1 MTPLGSFMERLVKSA
16 ARDWNTDG
24 PAFTLI
30 LGAGAS
36 RSAGVPVAAEMVSIL
51 TTLAELK
58 AIKIPRK
65 PARESQF
72 SWTFRHVT
80 ERMPW
85 EDEFF
90 NYPRQFLMNCI
101 KRAHREPNLTH
112 LVAAHLS
119 SAHIIGD
126 IVTTNFDDLAL
137 AAFWALPAVTAYVE
151 PYVVYHPKTEPPP
164 RSAGGVPVIIKAHG
178 HHTLYGLDVID
189 RDIATTAPF
198 VKKLLMLRPEPEIG
212 YIVVGY
218 SGGWADGVMAALSD
232 RKITR
237 GKTIYWFYT
246 RQVPAGPHVERV
258 KAASD
263 VRFIRIA
270 DADQLF
276 LEMWNELHVER
287 SELRV
292 DRNEVHAVPRP
303 SSMPILE
310 EYHLFNSSRDFP
322 IRRSLPDS
330 FREWWGIDGELA
342 EQDEPDPRLVKLRK
356 DLLPLLDAI
365 DRWDNDVLL
374 FDCAP
379 ASIQDNL
386 RRARKPISWVE
397 PPELR
402 QLGEQLPANIEW
414 TRRNRKLLRL
424 ALTTKGATAYTL
436 IPALLAWG

>member
-1 MTPLGSFMERLVKSA
+1 M
-16 ARDWNTDG
+16 
-24 PAFTLI
+24 I
-30 LGAGAS
+30 
-36 RSAGVPVAAEMVSIL
+36 SIL
-51 TTLAELK
+51 TRLAELK
-58 AIKIPRK
+58 DIKMPRK
-65 PARESQF
+65 SARESQF

-101 KRAHREPNLTH
+101 KRANREPNLTH
-112 LVAAHLS
+112 LIAAHLC
-119 SAHIIGD
+119 SAQIIGD

-164 RSAGGVPVIIKAHG
+164 RAAGGVPVIIKAHG

-198 VKKLLMLRPEPEIG
+198 VKKLLKLRPEPEIG
-212 YIVVGY
+212 FIVVGY
-218 SGGWADGVMAALSD
+218 SGSWADGVMAALSD

-246 RQVPAGPHVERV
+246 RQMPTGPYVERV
-258 KAASD
+258 KEASD
-263 VRFIRIA
+263 VQFIRIA

-276 LEMWNELHVER
+276 LEIWNELHVEH
-287 SELRV
+287 SDLRV
-292 DRNEVHAVPRP
+292 DGNEVHVVTRP
-303 SSMPILE
+303 SPMPILE

-322 IRRSLPDS
+322 ISRTLPDS
-330 FREWWGIDGELA
+330 FREWWGFDGEPA
-342 EQDEPDPRLVKLRK
+342 KQDGPDPRLVKLRK

-365 DRWDNDVLL
+365 DHWDNEVLL

-379 ASIQDNL
+379 ASIKNKL
-386 RRARKPISWVE
+386 RLAKMPISWVE

-402 QLGEQLPANIEW
+402 QLGERLPVNLEW

-424 ALTTKGATAYTL
+424 ALTTKGVAPYTV
-436 IPALLAWG
+436 IPALLSWG

>member
-1 MTPLGSFMERLVKSA
+1 MTPLDSFMERLVQSA
-16 ARDWNTDG
+16 SRDWNTEG

-36 RSAGVPVAAEMVSIL
+36 RSAGVPVAAEMISIL

-65 PARESQF
+65 PAREFLF

-101 KRAHREPNLTH
+101 KRANREPNLTH

-178 HHTLYGLDVID
+178 HHTIYGLDVID

-198 VKKLLMLRPEPEIG
+198 VRKLLKSRPEPEIG
-212 YIVVGY
+212 FIVVGY
-218 SGGWADGVMAALSD
+218 SGGWADGVMATLSD

-246 RQVPAGPHVERV
+246 RQAPTGPHVERI
-258 KAASD
+258 KEASD

-276 LEMWNELHVER
+276 LEMWNELHVEH

-292 DRNEVHAVPRP
+292 DGNEVHAVTRP
-303 SSMPILE
+303 SAMPILE

-322 IRRSLPDS
+322 IRRSLPDFFANGGASTASRRDRTSQIHASSSYARIFFPSSTQLIVGTTTS
-330 FREWWGIDGELA
+330 FCSTA
-342 EQDEPDPRLVKLRK
+342 PRRRSRTICAAQKSRSHGLSRLSSASSVSSCRPILSGQGAIANCSASRSRQRGLR
-356 DLLPLLDAI
+356 
-365 DRWDNDVLL
+365 
-374 FDCAP
+374 
-379 ASIQDNL
+379 
-386 RRARKPISWVE
+386 PI
-397 PPELR
+397 P
-402 QLGEQLPANIEW
+402 
-414 TRRNRKLLRL
+414 
-424 ALTTKGATAYTL
+424 
-436 IPALLAWG
+436 